1 MKNKN
6 KKNLSIT
13 FKITLWF
20 TLFVS
25 FITII
30 SLFFI
35 FSITKKLTNTKIK
48 DDLKNAVEVAS
59 CNATYVNNDILINE
73 KSIDKIENVKI
84 LIYDENLNLIYGK
97 GSYFLIHKP
106 LLNKNISKID
116 INDVKYYVYDYKIPT
131 KYNKAIWVRGVT
143 SLNSIDIST
152 TFFFKLAII
161 IFPFLIIIAAI
172 GGYILTKKAFK
183 PIKEITDTA
192 NNISGSNDL
201 SKRITINTKSKDE
214 LSILCETFNNMFIRL
229 ETSFENERQFTSDA
243 SHELR
248 TPISVIMAHAEYL
261 LSIAKEE
268 NEINASKIIL
278 KQSKKMSK
286 LISELLML
294 ARMDYNRQKLNF
306 EYFNFSEI
314 VEIVIDE
321 LDYLCKDK
329 GIKIIANIQSNL
341 NIYADETLMMRM
353 LINLITNAINYSNEN
368 GHVKISVYKINNSI
382 VGKISD
388 NGIGIS
394 KENQNKIWD
403 RFYQVDPS
411 RNKDKGNSGLG
422 LSMVKWII
430 DAHNGTI
437 EVKSKLNE
445 GSTFTFII
453 PSYNLFFNKEKN
465 T

>member
-106 LLNKNISKID
+106 LVNKNISKID

-314 VEIVIDE
+314 VEIVID
-321 LDYLCKDK
+321 DCKADT
-329 GIKIIANIQSNL
+329 SNPDCL
-341 NIYADETLMMRM
+341 A
-353 LINLITNAINYSNEN
+353 AS
-368 GHVKISVYKINNSI
+368 
-382 VGKISD
+382 ISD
-388 NGIGIS
+388 
-394 KENQNKIWD
+394 
-403 RFYQVDPS
+403 
-411 RNKDKGNSGLG
+411 SGT
-422 LSMVKWII
+422 K
-430 DAHNGTI
+430 
-437 EVKSKLNE
+437 
-445 GSTFTFII
+445 
-453 PSYNLFFNKEKN
+453 
-465 T
+465 